1 MVVDDLANELEFKT
15 RHGPAD
21 FKVFVNNESV
31 TLKDMVTG
39 ETVEDMSAGSQ
50 AMKSKRILIQTYMH
64 LGNITKGLM
73 HFGSK
78 AVKEASN
85 ASVTTIFEVNITK
98 LYRMNKIKFRL

>member
-21 FKVFVNNESV
+21 FKVFINNEAV
-31 TLKDMVTG
+31 PLKDMMTG
-39 ETVEDMSAGSQ
+39 EVVENMSEGSQ

-78 AVKEASN
+78 AIKETSN
-85 ASVTTIFEVNITK
+85 ASTTTIFEVTTENII
-98 LYRMNKIKFRL
+98 NGQHQFRS